1 MSYKALY
8 RVFRPK
14 TFSEVVGQEHIVSVL
29 KSQVESGQVSHA
41 YLFTGSRGTGKTS
54 IAKIF
59 ARAISCP
66 NSVGGEACME
76 CQLCQDTLNESSIDI
91 VEIDAA
97 SNNGVDEIREL
108 RENVKYA
115 PVTGKYKVYIV
126 DEVHML
132 SGGAFNALLKTLE
145 EPPAHAVFILAT
157 TEPQKL
163 PETIVSRCQRY
174 DFEKIDRED
183 IGARLEFICGEVGA
197 SAQKEALYLIADHA
211 KGGLRDAISLL
222 DQCIVFGNG
231 NVTQEGVLELLG
243 KSEDEQLFKIAGLI
257 INSDTPSLIELVNTL
272 AKSGHSVS
280 VLTGDIIEHLHRLMV
295 FKTAKKPS
303 AIIETTRADDYL
315 AQAEEAGIHIL
326 LRGIKIL
333 SEAMN
338 SMRYAFSPLVILEVA
353 LMEVCTPEA
362 DSGNIALLARIE
374 AVEKAVRN
382 GSFTKSTNDVSVR
395 KESPVPVAKPKDVPL
410 QEDKFASSLDDVNV
424 PFAQEAPPIEL
435 LETPSFDEDIL
446 KESRVGG
453 PPAAVKT
460 VNKPSEEIDE
470 EEHRE
475 AVDISEFTDRDYDEF
490 LKKMNKA
497 NKGVYISLKDSF
509 FAGIEDNVFT
519 IGYPSD
525 DCHVFVKAV
534 EAKSDIILNV
544 LEQMGFK
551 DIKVCAK
558 IIKQDKTED
567 LKKMFGS
574 DITFID

>member
-115 PVTGKYKVYIV
+115 PVTGRYKVYIV

-174 DFEKIDRED
+174 DFEKIDREA
-183 IGARLEFICGEVGA
+183 IAARLEFICGEVGA

-231 NVTQEGVLELLG
+231 GVTQEGVLELLG
-243 KSEDEQLFKIAGLI
+243 KSEDEQLFKIAGMI
-257 INSDTPSLIELVNTL
+257 INRDTAALIELVNTL

-295 FKTAKKPS
+295 FKTAKNPS
-303 AIIETTRADDYL
+303 AIIDTTRTEDYL
-315 AQAEEAGIHIL
+315 SQAEEAGIHVL

-374 AVEKAVRN
+374 ALEKAVQN
-382 GSFTKSTNDVSVR
+382 GSFSKPDHDISVE
-395 KESPVPVAKPKDVPL
+395 KESFVTPHQDVPL
-410 QEDKFASSLDDVNV
+410 QEDEFDSSLDDVNV
-424 PFAQEAPPIEL
+424 PWAQEAPPIEL

-475 AVDISEFTDRDYDEF
+475 AVDISEFTDKDYDEL

-509 FAGIEDNVFT
+509 FAGVEDGVFT

>member
-66 NSVGGEACME
+66 NSSDGEACMT

-174 DFEKIDRED
+174 DFEKIDREA
-183 IGARLEFICGEVGA
+183 IAARLEFICGEVKA
-197 SAQKEALYLIADHA
+197 SAEKEALYLIADHA

-222 DQCIVFGNG
+222 DQCIVFGDG

-243 KSEDEQLFKIAGLI
+243 KSEDEQLFKIAGML

-295 FKTAKKPS
+295 FKTAKNPS
-303 AIIETTRADDYL
+303 AIIDTTRAEDYL

-353 LMEVCTPEA
+353 LVEVCIQEV
-362 DSGNIALLARIE
+362 DSDNIALLARIE
-374 AVEKAVRN
+374 AVEKAVRS
-382 GSFTKSTNDVSVR
+382 GSLTKSTNDVSVR
-395 KESPVPVAKPKDVPL
+395 KESPVAKPQDVPL
-410 QEDKFASSLDDVNV
+410 QDDKFASSLDDIDV
-424 PFAQEAPPIEL
+424 PFAQEAPP
-435 LETPSFDEDIL
+435 LEMPESSFFDEDIL
-446 KESRVGG
+446 KESRVDE
-453 PPAAVKT
+453 PSAAVKAVHKKT
-460 VNKPSEEIDE
+460 EEKHE
-470 EEHRE
+470 EEYSA
-475 AVDISEFTDRDYDEF
+475 AVNTGEFTDRDYDEF

-551 DIKVCAK
+551 DLKVCAK
-558 IIKQDKTED
+558 IVKQDKTED
-567 LKKMFGS
+567 LKKIFGE